1 MVGMLGKLFK
11 GNPDA
16 VLKKRWPVVEETNA
30 LEQQVQSL
38 SEEELAGSTARF
50 RDRLEAGETLDDL
63 MPEVFAAVRESG
75 RRATGMRH
83 FDVQL
88 IGGMVLHEGMIA
100 EMGTGEGKTLVATLA
115 AYLNALGGDGVHII
129 TVNDYL
135 AKRDTQW
142 MGPVYHGLGMSVGC
156 LQHERSYVLDPEVHS
171 DNPAMNALREV
182 SRKEA
187 YNADITYGTNHEY
200 GFDYLRDNM
209 AVDATQQVQRGHHY
223 AIVDE
228 VDNILID
235 EARTPLIISG
245 PAQEAT
251 KTYGTMAR
259 LAPRLER
266 EEDFTI
272 DEKHRTVSLTEDG
285 IAKVERAL
293 NIGNLYDPANY
304 YMTHYVENAVRAMV
318 LFQRDKEYLVENGDI
333 VIVDEF
339 TGRKMY
345 GRRYSDGLHQAL
357 EAKEGVQVQQESI
370 TYATI
375 TLQNYFRM
383 YEKLSGMTG
392 TAMTESEEL
401 MRIYR
406 LDVIVI
412 PPNMERVRE
421 DHTDL
426 IFRSQQGK
434 WQAIV
439 DEINEIHEEGR
450 PILVGTASIESSE
463 TLDGMLRRSGLPH
476 QVLNAKNHE
485 HEAQIVA
492 QAGRVGSVTVST
504 NMAGRGTDIILGGNP
519 DMLALEELRKAGF
532 TSMDDAPSA
541 VVEKARANVQRQWD
555 EEHNRVV
562 ELGGLYVI
570 GTEKNDA
577 RRIDNQLRGRSGRQG
592 DPGSTRF
599 FVSLEDDL
607 VRRFGGDRIQSIMGL
622 AGMSDE
628 TPMENNMVS
637 KALGNAQTKVEAS
650 HFEIRKRLVEYDDV
664 INTHREVIYEERRK
678 VLEGADLKSN
688 IQGMVE
694 RELDSIVDNH
704 VAGNDPDEWTLDDMV
719 EELRTIFP
727 LSPNLEAGVLWT
739 LSGDEIAERVQDYAT
754 ELYEQREQAV
764 SEEHMRVIER
774 LVTLRTIDS
783 HWVVHLTSM
792 ENLRQG
798 VGLHAYG
805 QRDPLVMYRT
815 EGHQKFQDM
824 MSHHPTRHCAHDHPR
839 DAAGGAPHDGQ
850 AGEPRRQQG
859 GRDEGQPHGRRGRTT
874 SAAARGGR
882 RGRRPQGG
890 TQRPMSLRQRGE
902 VQAVPR
908 SGVMSDSS
916 AHTNEAIARLFDRLA
931 GLYEMQEGGGFK
943 ARAYRKG
950 AQAIRDLPEQLTAMV
965 AAGANLQKVPGIGK
979 AIDGKVREL
988 LDTGSVRTYD
998 REAASA
1004 TPLALAL
1011 LDVPGIGGASV
1022 RRLLEETGASSAE
1035 ELQAALDTGAGAW
1048 LPQTGPRSRE
1058 AIQDC
1063 LQGLAASSAVAVQR

>member
-16 VLKKRWPVVEETNA
+16 VLKKHWPVVEETNA
-30 LEQQVQSL
+30 LERQVQSL
-38 SEEELAGSTARF
+38 SEEELAGNTARF
-50 RDRLEAGETLDDL
+50 RERLASGEALDDL
-63 MPEVFAAVRESG
+63 MPEVFAAVRESA

-83 FDVQL
+83 FDVQI
-88 IGGMVLHEGMIA
+88 IGGMVLHEGKIT

-115 AYLNALGGDGVHII
+115 AYLNALNGNGVHII

-142 MGPVYHGLGMSVGC
+142 MGPVYHSLGMSVAC

-171 DNPAMNALREV
+171 DNPTMNALREV

-266 EEDFTI
+266 DEDFTI
-272 DEKHRTVSLTEDG
+272 DEKLRTVSLTEDG
-285 IAKVERAL
+285 IAKVESSL

-357 EAKEGVQVQQESI
+357 EAKEGLRVQQESI

-426 IFRSQQGK
+426 IFRSQPGK

-439 DEINEIHEEGR
+439 NEIKEINEEGR

-463 TLDGMLRRSGLPH
+463 LLDGMLRRSGVPH

-519 DMLALEELRKAGF
+519 DMLALEELRKAGY
-532 TSMDDAPSA
+532 TSIDTAPPQA
-541 VVEKARANVQRQWD
+541 VEKARATVQRQWD
-555 EEHNRVV
+555 DEHRRVV

-570 GTEKNDA
+570 GSEKNDA

-622 AGMSDE
+622 AGMSDD

-664 INTHREVIYEERRK
+664 INTHREVIYEERHK
-678 VLEGADLKSN
+678 VLEGADLKAN
-688 IQGMVE
+688 IKGMVE
-694 RELDSIVDNH
+694 RELDTIVDKH
-704 VAGNDPDEWTLDDMV
+704 VVGNDPDDWTIDDMV

-727 LSPNLEAGVLWT
+727 LSPNLEATVLWT
-739 LSGDEIAERVQDYAT
+739 LSSDEIAERVQDYAT

-792 ENLRQG
+792 ENLRHG

-815 EGHQKFQDM
+815 EGHQKFQEM
-824 MSHHPTRHCAHDHPR
+824 MATIQHDIVHTIYHATLLEGRPSTSR
-839 DAAGGAPHDGQ
+839 PANRAANRAAAMKGSPMGAAAG
-850 AGEPRRQQG
+850 
-859 GRDEGQPHGRRGRTT
+859 
-874 SAAARGGR
+874 
-882 RGRRPQGG
+882 
-890 TQRPMSLRQRGE
+890 
-902 VQAVPR
+902 
-908 SGVMSDSS
+908 
-916 AHTNEAIARLFDRLA
+916 
-931 GLYEMQEGGGFK
+931 
-943 ARAYRKG
+943 
-950 AQAIRDLPEQLTAMV
+950 
-965 AAGANLQKVPGIGK
+965 
-979 AIDGKVREL
+979 
-988 LDTGSVRTYD
+988 
-998 REAASA
+998 
-1004 TPLALAL
+1004 
-1011 LDVPGIGGASV
+1011 
-1022 RRLLEETGASSAE
+1022 RRLP
-1035 ELQAALDTGAGAW
+1035 QPVGAGAGDGRKVGRNDQC
-1048 LPQTGPRSRE
+1048 PCGSGKKYKRCHG
-1058 AIQDC
+1058 A
-1063 LQGLAASSAVAVQR
+1063 G

>member
-1 MVGMLGKLFK
+1 MVGVLGKLFK
-11 GNPDA
+11 GDPDA
-16 VLKKRWPVVEETNA
+16 ALKKRWPVVEEIND
-30 LEQQVQSL
+30 LEPEVQSL
-38 SEEELAGSTARF
+38 SDEELAGSTARF
-50 RDRLEAGETLDDL
+50 RERLAAGETLDDL
-63 MPEVFAAVRESG
+63 MPEVFAAVREAG

-88 IGGMVLHEGMIA
+88 IGGMVLHEGKIA

-115 AYLNALGGDGVHII
+115 AYLNALGGDGVHVI

-142 MGPVYHGLGMSVGC
+142 MGPVFHALGMSVAC
-156 LQHERSYVLDPEVHS
+156 LQHERAYVLDPEVHS
-171 DNPAMNALREV
+171 DNPGLDRLRLI

-187 YNADITYGTNHEY
+187 YDADITYGTNHEY

-209 AVDATQQVQRGHHY
+209 AVDASQQVQRGHHY

-251 KTYGTMAR
+251 RTYATMAR
-259 LAPRLER
+259 LAPRLEH
-266 EEDFTI
+266 EDDFTI

-285 IAKVERAL
+285 IAKMERAL

-304 YMTHYVENAVRAMV
+304 YLTHYVENAVRAMV
-318 LFQRDKEYLVENGDI
+318 LFQRDKEYLVENGEI

-357 EAKEGVQVQQESI
+357 EAKEGLRVQQESI

-383 YEKLSGMTG
+383 YEKLAGMTG

-406 LDVIVI
+406 LDVVAV
-412 PPNMERVRE
+412 PPNKERIR
-421 DHTDL
+421 DDSTDL
-426 IFRSQQGK
+426 IYRSQQGK
-434 WQAIV
+434 WNAIV
-439 DEINEIHEEGR
+439 EEIREVHQEGR
-450 PILVGTASIESSE
+450 PILIGTASVESSE
-463 TLDGMLRRSGLPH
+463 ALDGMLRRSGIPH

-492 QAGRVGSVTVST
+492 QAGRVGAVTVST

-519 DMLALEELRKAGF
+519 DMLAYDEVRKAGY
-532 TSMDDAPSA
+532 TSMDGAPPE
-541 VVEKARANVQRQWD
+541 VVEKSRATVQRQWD
-555 EEHNRVV
+555 EEHQRVV
-562 ELGGLYVI
+562 DLGGLYVI

-607 VRRFGGDRIQSIMGL
+607 VRRFGGERIQSIMGM
-622 AGMSDE
+622 AGMTDDM
-628 TPMENNMVS
+628 PMENRMVS
-637 KALGNAQTKVEAS
+637 NALGNAQTKVEAS

-664 INTHREVIYEERRK
+664 INTHRKVIYEERAK
-678 VLEGADLKSN
+678 VLAGADLKSN

-694 RELDSIVDNH
+694 RELDAILDNY
-704 VAGNDPDEWTLDDMV
+704 VAGNDPDEWALDDMV

-727 LSPNLEAGVLWT
+727 IPPNLEAVELEQ
-739 LSGDEIAERVQDYAT
+739 LSGDEIGDGIQDYAA
-754 ELYEQREQAV
+754 ELYEQREDAV
-764 SEEHMRVIER
+764 GVEQMRIIER

-792 ENLRQG
+792 ENLRTG

-824 MSHHPTRHCAHDHPR
+824 MATIQHDIVHTIYHATLLEGRPTQGRPANR
-839 DAAGGAPHDGQ
+839 AARRGSPMAAP
-850 AGEPRRQQG
+850 A
-859 GRDEGQPHGRRGRTT
+859 GRR
-874 SAAARGGR
+874 AAE
-882 RGRRPQGG
+882 P
-890 TQRPMSLRQRGE
+890 
-902 VQAVPR
+902 V
-908 SGVMSDSS
+908 
-916 AHTNEAIARLFDRLA
+916 
-931 GLYEMQEGGGFK
+931 
-943 ARAYRKG
+943 
-950 AQAIRDLPEQLTAMV
+950 
-965 AAGANLQKVPGIGK
+965 
-979 AIDGKVREL
+979 
-988 LDTGSVRTYD
+988 
-998 REAASA
+998 
-1004 TPLALAL
+1004 
-1011 LDVPGIGGASV
+1011 
-1022 RRLLEETGASSAE
+1022 
-1035 ELQAALDTGAGAW
+1035 GAGA
-1048 LPQTGPRSRE
+1048 GPGGRKVGRNDPCPCGS
-1058 AIQDC
+1058 
-1063 LQGLAASSAVAVQR
+1063 GLKYKRCHGVS

>member
-11 GNPDA
+11 GDPEA
-16 VLKKRWPVVEETNA
+16 PVKKRWPVVEDIND
-30 LEQQVQSL
+30 LEAGVQSL
-38 SEEELAGSTARF
+38 TDEDLAGSTARF
-50 RDRLEAGETLDDL
+50 RARLDAGEDLDDL
-63 MPEVFAAVRESG
+63 LPEVFAAVRESA

-88 IGGMVLHEGMIA
+88 IGGMVLHEGKIA

-115 AYLNALGGDGVHII
+115 AYLNALTGGGVHVI

-142 MGPVYHGLGMSVGC
+142 MGPVYHGLGMSVAC
-156 LQHERSYVLDPEVHS
+156 LQHELAYVLDPDVHS
-171 DNPAMNALREV
+171 DNPGLNALRPV
-182 SRKEA
+182 SRREA
-187 YNADITYGTNHEY
+187 YEADITYGTNHEY

-209 AVDATQQVQRGHHY
+209 AVDKSQQVQRGHHF

-251 KTYGTMAR
+251 KTYATMAR
-259 LAPRLER
+259 IAPRLER

-285 IAKVERAL
+285 IAKVERSL

-304 YMTHYVENAVRAMV
+304 YMTHYVENAVKATV
-318 LFQRDKEYLVENGDI
+318 LFQKDKEYLIEDGEI

-357 EAKEGVQVQQESI
+357 EAKEGLRVQQESI

-383 YEKLSGMTG
+383 YEKLAGMTG

-406 LDVIVI
+406 LDVVAI
-412 PPNMERVRE
+412 PPNKERVRE
-421 DHTDL
+421 DNTDL
-426 IFRSQQGK
+426 IYRSHEGK
-434 WQAIV
+434 WKAIV
-439 DEINEIHEEGR
+439 EEIKEIHKDGR
-450 PILVGTASIESSE
+450 PILIGTASVESSE
-463 TLDGMLRRSGLPH
+463 ALDSMLRRSGIPH

-485 HEAQIVA
+485 HEAHIVA
-492 QAGRVGSVTVST
+492 QAGRVGAVTVST

-519 DMLALEELRKAGF
+519 DMLALDELRRHGY
-532 TSMDDAPSA
+532 TSMDGAPPEA
-541 VVEKARANVQRQWD
+541 VEKARAAVQRQWD
-555 EEHNRVV
+555 EEHQRVID
-562 ELGGLYVI
+562 LGGLYVI

-599 FVSLEDDL
+599 FVSLEDEL
-607 VRRFGGDRIQSIMGL
+607 VRRFGGDRIQGIMGM
-622 AGMSDE
+622 AGMTDDM
-628 TPMENNMVS
+628 PMENKMVS
-637 KALGNAQTKVEAS
+637 NALGNAQTKVEAS

-664 INTHREVIYEERRK
+664 INTHREVIYKDRRK
-678 VLEGADLKSN
+678 ALDEDADLKTT

-694 RELDSIVDNH
+694 KELDDIVDNY
-704 VAGNDPDEWTLDDMV
+704 VAGNDDDEWDLDAMV
-719 EELRTIFP
+719 EELRTIMP
-727 LSPNLEAGVLWT
+727 IPPHLEAPALEQ
-739 LSGDEIAERVQDYAT
+739 LSGDEIGDAVHDYGLQ
-754 ELYEQREQAV
+754 LYEQREQAV
-764 SEEHMRVIER
+764 GEEQMRIIER

-824 MSHHPTRHCAHDHPR
+824 MSSIQHDIVHTIFHATLLEGRPAQSNR
-839 DAAGGAPHDGQ
+839 AQNRAAAMKGSPMAAAAGRR
-850 AGEPRRQQG
+850 AGEP
-859 GRDEGQPHGRRGRTT
+859 
-874 SAAARGGR
+874 
-882 RGRRPQGG
+882 
-890 TQRPMSLRQRGE
+890 
-902 VQAVPR
+902 V
-908 SGVMSDSS
+908 
-916 AHTNEAIARLFDRLA
+916 
-931 GLYEMQEGGGFK
+931 
-943 ARAYRKG
+943 
-950 AQAIRDLPEQLTAMV
+950 
-965 AAGANLQKVPGIGK
+965 
-979 AIDGKVREL
+979 
-988 LDTGSVRTYD
+988 
-998 REAASA
+998 
-1004 TPLALAL
+1004 
-1011 LDVPGIGGASV
+1011 
-1022 RRLLEETGASSAE
+1022 
-1035 ELQAALDTGAGAW
+1035 GAGAGAGGRKVGRND
-1048 LPQTGPRSRE
+1048 PCPCGSGKKYKRCHG
-1058 AIQDC
+1058 A
-1063 LQGLAASSAVAVQR
+1063 